1 MGKVPQT
8 VLEVAGRQVA
18 ITHPDKVVFPRAGH
32 TKLDLAKY
40 YAAVAD
46 PALRGSA
53 ARPVVLKRYVSGAE
67 GEPFFQKRAPEQHP
81 ERVETVKLAFPSRPT
96 APERAVSAPHQTT
109 WVGNLGWM
117 N

>member
-1 MGKVPQT
+1 MVKVPQT

-46 PALRGSA
+46 AAGSRRGRWCSSA
-53 ARPVVLKRYVSGAE
+53 
-67 GEPFFQKRAPEQHP
+67 
-81 ERVETVKLAFPSRPT
+81 T
-96 APERAVSAPHQTT
+96 
-109 WVGNLGWM
+109 
-117 N
+117 